1 MSCGTGTVTIEAN
14 LFHQLAVVGEEVLY
28 VIFLDLNN
36 TYDALDKPGA
46 WIYWKVMACPPEPV
60 GSSRS
65 IGGNNTGRRFRE
77 LVE

>member
-1 MSCGTGTVTIEAN
+1 M
-14 LFHQLAVVGEEVLY
+14 
-28 VIFLDLNN
+28 IFLDLNN